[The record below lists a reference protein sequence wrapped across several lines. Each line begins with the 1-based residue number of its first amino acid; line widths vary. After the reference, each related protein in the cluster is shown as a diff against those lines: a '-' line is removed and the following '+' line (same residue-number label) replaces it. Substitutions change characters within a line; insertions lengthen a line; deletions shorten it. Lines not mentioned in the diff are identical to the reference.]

1 MRCVLASS
9 QDNRRPRSS
18 IACAWLA
25 LFALLV
31 SLASCSSTV
40 ERRDWS
46 KYTGP
51 GAEWFQ
57 REEYPLPRVEDRL
70 EPVNRLS
77 AFVTDRTLRYGV
89 RPIAWAYRHV
99 MPREV
104 RERLTKAGQNVLY
117 PVRLCGN
124 LLQGKFSAAWEETE
138 RFAVNTTVGVL
149 GLFDP
154 ATNLGLH
161 PHKEDFGQ
169 AFAAWG
175 WRESTYLYV
184 PLSGPSTIRDGI
196 GLVPDTY
203 ADPLSWHWPAPLARR
218 FNDLSD
224 TVDEV
229 LRLTDSYYD
238 AYEPART
245 LYALQRRVD
254 VRNYEWKR
262 EESGATQTL
271 DTVFLTFKSPKF
283 PSRGRTDYV
292 QLDGHEWPLPYTYFA
307 QEHAAPLVYVVPG
320 FGGHRLGNATLALA
334 EMFHKAGNAVVAVSN
349 PTNWEFMRHAASV
362 TVPGYTPVDSL
373 DLHRALTAIDREL
386 EQLHPGAFRARQ
398 LAGVSMGAFQA
409 LHIAG
414 REAEPERAGLL
425 RFELF
430 LALDPPVSLEH
441 AALQLDR
448 FYNTPLAF
456 PAAEREARV
465 EDLFGK
471 VLYLSEGEL
480 LPGDPLPFT
489 REESEFLIGLA
500 FRIDM
505 QQMLLQS
512 QDLHDMGVLKT
523 KRSRLRMAPA
533 FAEASE
539 YSFLEYLYGFALP
552 YYAKRGIGVTLDEAG
567 ARKLFE
573 ECDLHAIADG
583 LRGNERVLLFANL
596 NDFLLRPEDP
606 QFLRETLG
614 SRANF
619 FPAGGHLGNL
629 HREAIQQIIRERV
642 AAAP

>member
-1 MRCVLASS
+1 MLASS
-9 QDNRRPRSS
+9 RDYRRSLAKSS
-18 IACAWLA
+18 FAP
-25 LFALLV
+25 FALAAL
-31 SLASCSSTV
+31 SALSASCSSTV

-46 KYTGP
+46 KYAGP

-57 REEYPLPRVEDRL
+57 REEYPFPRVEDRL

-77 AFVTDRTLRYGV
+77 AFATDRALRYGV
-89 RPIAWAYRHV
+89 RPLAWGYRQV
-99 MPREV
+99 MPREA
-104 RERLTKAGQNVLY
+104 RERLTKAGQNLLY
-117 PVRLCGN
+117 PTRLCGN
-124 LLQGKFSAAWEETE
+124 LLQGKFAAAWEETQ
-138 RFAVNTTVGVL
+138 RFAVNTTIGLL

-154 ATNLGLH
+154 ATTWGLH

-175 WRESTYLYV
+175 WRDSTYLYV
-184 PLSGPSTIRDGI
+184 PLFGPSTIRDGI
-196 GLVPDTY
+196 GLLPDTY
-203 ADPLSWHWPAPLARR
+203 ADIATWYWPAPAVRR
-218 FNDLSD
+218 GNDLGD
-224 TVDEV
+224 TLEGL
-229 LRLTDSYYD
+229 LRLTDGYYD
-238 AYEPART
+238 AYDPART

-254 VRNYEWKR
+254 VRDFQWR
-262 EESGATQTL
+262 RDESGATQTL
-271 DTVFLTFKSPKF
+271 DAIFLSFKSPKF
-283 PSRGRTDYV
+283 PSRGRTEAV
-292 QLDGHEWPLPYTYFA
+292 QLDGHAWPLPYTFFP
-307 QEHAAPLVYVVPG
+307 QEKPARLVYVVPG
-320 FGGHRLGNATLALA
+320 FGGHRLGNSTLALA
-334 EMFHKAGNAVVAVSN
+334 ELFHKAGDAVVALSN
-349 PTNWEFMRHAASV
+349 PTNWEFMQHAASV

-373 DLHRALTAIDREL
+373 DLHRAISAIDREL
-386 EQLHPGAFRARQ
+386 SAAHPGAFRARQ

-414 REAEPERAGLL
+414 REDEPERADLV
-425 RFELF
+425 RFELY

-456 PAAEREARV
+456 PAAEREQRV
-465 EDLFGK
+465 EELLGK

-480 LPGDPLPFT
+480 QPDVPLPFT
-489 REESEFLIGLA
+489 REEAEFLIGLA

-512 QDLHDMGVLKT
+512 QDLYDMGVLKT
-523 KRSRLRMAPA
+523 PRSRFRREPA

-539 YSFLEYLYGFALP
+539 YSFLEYLYGFVLP
-552 YYAKRGIGVTLDEAG
+552 YYARRGLGVELDEAG
-567 ARKLFE
+567 ARTLFD

-583 LRGNERVLLFANL
+583 LARNERVLLFTNL

-629 HREAIQQIIRERV
+629 HRDAIQQIIRARVDAER
-642 AAAP
+642 